1 MVWHRGMKKKY
12 KKLLD
17 ITYIN
22 YESLNTDFLTET
34 VWLSHIQIYQRIQV
48 LSYTILRF
56 YRNLEKTEAGTAFYN
71 NGSLFELYNSRNRKW
86 GTSARSGTIRMHCVL
101 HYKMFT
107 HVSVASQSWF
117 WNMTENHLLDSFSSG
132 NQFSL

>member
-34 VWLSHIQIYQRIQV
+34 VWLSHIQIYQRIQNAFLHNIKV
-48 LSYTILRF
+48 LQKPWKDWSW
-56 YRNLEKTEAGTAFYN
+56 
-71 NGSLFELYNSRNRKW
+71 NSF
-86 GTSARSGTIRMHCVL
+86 L
-101 HYKMFT
+101 
-107 HVSVASQSWF
+107 
-117 WNMTENHLLDSFSSG
+117 
-132 NQFSL
+132 